1 MQIAIGCQHEHVWL
15 TQNYRCVYNSI
26 ETAYS
31 IKPTCLKTEEF
42 HHKSNCQPVQ
52 EEFKS
57 LYFSHNNIKHL
68 HVIFQVNFL

>member
-1 MQIAIGCQHEHVWL
+1 M
-15 TQNYRCVYNSI
+15 
-26 ETAYS
+26 AYS

-57 LYFSHNNIKHL
+57 LYFSHNIVQLNNQATQ
-68 HVIFQVNFL
+68 HVYGKEKPSIENKQTLAH